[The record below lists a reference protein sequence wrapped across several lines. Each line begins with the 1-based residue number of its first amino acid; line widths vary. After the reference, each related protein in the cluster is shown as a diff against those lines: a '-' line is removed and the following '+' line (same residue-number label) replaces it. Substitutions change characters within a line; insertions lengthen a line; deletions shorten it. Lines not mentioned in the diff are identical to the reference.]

1 MHEIGLAEEIFK
13 TIEELAKKNNLKKV
27 TKIRIKLGE
36 QAGVEEELLEHSL
49 IDHRFPG
56 TPLTSG
62 AELEI
67 IKEKVRFRCPECN
80 QEYEDI
86 QGMNRSGSYQV
97 AKCSSCGNEKLE
109 IIAGTEVYLDHL
121 EGED

>member
-36 QAGVEEELLEHSL
+36 QAGVLEDLLRHSL

-67 IKEKVRFRCPECN
+67 VKEKVRFRCPECN

-86 QGMNRSGSYQV
+86 QV
-97 AKCSSCGNEKLE
+97 AKCSSCGSENLE

-121 EGED
+121 EGEEG

>member
-1 MHEIGLAEEIFK
+1 MHELGLAEEIFK
-13 TIEELAKKNNLKKV
+13 NIEELAKKNNLKKI
-27 TKIRIKLGE
+27 TKIRIKVGE

-56 TPLTSG
+56 TPLTSE

-67 IKEKVRFRCPECN
+67 VQEKMRFRCPQCN
-80 QEYEDI
+80 QEYENI
-86 QGMNRSGSYQV
+86 TV
-97 AKCSSCGNEKLE
+97 ARCNSCGNENLE
-109 IIAGTEVYLDHL
+109 IIAGTEVYIDLL

>member
-13 TIEELAKKNNLKKV
+13 TIKELAERNNLKKI
-27 TKIRIKLGE
+27 TKVRIKLGE

-56 TPLTSG
+56 TLAEG

-67 IKEKVRFRCPECN
+67 VNEKMRFRCPQCN
-80 QEYEDI
+80 QEHESI
-86 QGMNRSGSYQV
+86 EV
-97 AKCSSCGNEKLE
+97 AKCSSCGNENLE
-109 IIAGTEVYLDHL
+109 IIAGTEIYIDHL

>member
-1 MHEIGLAEEIFK
+1 MHELGLAEEIFK
-13 TIEELAKKNNLKKV
+13 NIEELAKKNNLKKI
-27 TKIRIKLGE
+27 TKIRIKVGE

-56 TPLTSG
+56 TLAEG

-67 IKEKVRFRCPECN
+67 VQEKVRFRCPKCN
-80 QEYEDI
+80 QEYENI
-86 QGMNRSGSYQV
+86 TV
-97 AKCSSCGNEKLE
+97 AKCNSCGNENLE
-109 IIAGTEVYLDHL
+109 IIAGTEIYIDHL